1 MSQKRVIYYIAET
14 LYLFLIL
21 FLCYTAANKF
31 VNIDSFRTNLIKTTI
46 FTKEVAHYFSY
57 IVITLEIIVIL
68 LLIFYKKI
76 GLVVFS
82 ITMLIFTAYI
92 SYLRFNEL
100 YEVCGCGGVLNGLE
114 YKYHFVI
121 NLFLLFGSVFSLYF
135 INKYEK

>member
-14 LYLFLIL
+14 LYLCLIL